1 MIKKFKNFIKEA
13 IDDVGVGGKY
23 LAKKGI
29 ETDIN
34 NFNKLY
40 KTFLNIQ
47 NKEEIFTYKYQGRN
61 INIIKNPTSL
71 ENIGEN
77 VRGIIDKDGDLFVE
91 ENSIMTHND
100 MLNLLETNN
109 LVKNVHIWWRKLPTE
124 FITVQRM
131 YDKNLFVL
139 GESNE
144 MMYDKKSKEYQE
156 AEPIF
161 KKFLDKAKL
170 KNPKI
175 NFINIEI
182 DIYRAILGK
191 I

>member
-13 IDDVGVGGKY
+13 YNDIGLGPQY
-23 LAKKGI
+23 LKNKGI
-29 ETDIN
+29 GIEDDIAK
-34 NFNKLY
+34 FNKLY

-47 NKEEIFTYKYQGRN
+47 NKEEIFTYKYMGRN

-109 LVKNVHIWWRKLPTE
+109 LVKN
-124 FITVQRM
+124 
-131 YDKNLFVL
+131 
-139 GESNE
+139 
-144 MMYDKKSKEYQE
+144 
-156 AEPIF
+156 
-161 KKFLDKAKL
+161 
-170 KNPKI
+170 
-175 NFINIEI
+175 
-182 DIYRAILGK
+182 AI
-191 I
+191 